1 MSGSAPAAIRHS
13 RPVAEQPR
21 SVPSG
26 RPDSSGFSAHVL
38 LDGRYCL
45 DEPIGR
51 GAAAYV
57 WRATDLASLEKVAV
71 KIFSAP
77 LGHAPQGHEASHEAA
92 VLAAIPHPHVVG
104 LLSHGAISHPD
115 TGAQAPYLVLEMVPG
130 PNLRQDIASHGA
142 MQPAAAARLG
152 RDVADGLSA
161 IHAAG
166 YIHRDIKPSNILLD
180 PGSGT
185 AKIADLG
192 TAVDAQGGGEQ
203 QSYGSL
209 PYMSPEQVHGTD
221 LTGATDVY
229 SLGLVL
235 LESITGVRAF
245 DLPQV
250 ESMVVRT
257 VRGPEIPAAL
267 PAGWRSLLT
276 AMTSLSFRDRPTAE
290 ECRTAFTA
298 LLGDSPALRAA

>member
-1 MSGSAPAAIRHS
+1 MAGAGAASTAISRSLPA
-13 RPVAEQPR
+13 EKGQT
-21 SVPSG
+21 
-26 RPDSSGFSAHVL
+26 DSSGFSAHVL
-38 LDGRYCL
+38 FDGRYCL

-57 WRATDLASLEKVAV
+57 WQATDLASLSKVAV

-77 LGHAPQGHEASHEAA
+77 LGHSPEGHEASREAA
-92 VLAAIPHPHVVG
+92 ALAAVSSDHVLQLVA
-104 LLSHGAISHPD
+104 HGAISHPE
-115 TGAQAPYLVLEMVPG
+115 TGVQTPYLVMDLVPG
-130 PNLRQDIASHGA
+130 ENLRRTVARFGPYS
-142 MQPAAAARLG
+142 PSAAADLG
-152 RDVADGLSA
+152 RQLAEGLSA
-161 IHAAG
+161 VHTAG

-257 VRGPEIPAAL
+257 VRGPQISAGL
-267 PAGWRSLLT
+267 PAGWIQLLT
-276 AMTSLSFRDRPTAE
+276 AMTALEPTDRPTANQ
-290 ECRTAFTA
+290 CRQAFVA
-298 LLGDSPALRAA
+298 LAADHSGSRAA